1 MPHSTENR
9 SRGWARRALS
19 AFLALVLLVG
29 IVPASVL
36 PASAAHWA
44 DEYLNQL
51 VDWGFMRADQIGN
64 PDAAVTAHQ
73 PGPVCSHHQPG
84 LRLQR
89 DGPHPLCRCAPDRVV
104 L

>member
-44 DEYLNQL
+44 DE
-51 VDWGFMRADQIGN
+51 
-64 PDAAVTAHQ
+64 
-73 PGPVCSHHQPG
+73 
-84 LRLQR
+84 
-89 DGPHPLCRCAPDRVV
+89 
-104 L
+104 